1 MGFRWKLI
9 LALAALFVIG
19 GFFGSALTFGV
30 LKSRSHRAGL
40 RNGRNWEETLM
51 ANLTK
56 HVQLSEEQ
64 QAQIKPQIATA
75 FQQMRALRREVTVQS
90 DNIVDQALQR
100 IEGQLNPDQQQ
111 RLERFRARR
120 RERIRHFLEE
130 SKP

>member
-19 GFFGSALTFGV
+19 GFCGSALTFGV
-30 LKSRSHRAGL
+30 LKSRFHRAV

-64 QAQIKPQIATA
+64 QAQIRPQIATA

>member
-9 LALAALFVIG
+9 LVLAALFVIG
-19 GFFGSALTFGV
+19 GFCGSALTFGV
-30 LKSRSHRAGL
+30 LKSRVHRAGL

-51 ANLTK
+51 TNLTK